1 MKETDEIDIKIK
13 IANQEVKLR
22 QPVRNQEFIRDVE
35 GRIEE
40 LWRTWRARF
49 PQLSESRILA
59 MMVYQYASFYMQQG
73 ARFDAAEKAVREASG
88 LLAHAL
94 AAPDNP

>member
-35 GRIEE
+35 SRVEE

-73 ARFDAAEKAVREASG
+73 ARFASAEKAVRSASE
-88 LLAHAL
+88 LLADAL
-94 AAPDNP
+94 AGGDKA

>member
-1 MKETDEIDIKIK
+1 MKETDEINIKIK

-22 QPVRNQEFIRDVE
+22 QPLGNQDFIRDVE
-35 GRIEE
+35 SRVEE

-73 ARFDAAEKAVREASG
+73 VRFDSAEKAVRDASDM
-88 LLAHAL
+88 LARAL
-94 AAPDNP
+94 VATGNP

>member
-22 QPVRNQEFIRDVE
+22 QPVCNQEFIRDVE
-35 GRIEE
+35 SRVEE

-73 ARFDAAEKAVREASG
+73 ACFASAEKAVRSASDFLAEALSG
-88 LLAHAL
+88 GDKA
-94 AAPDNP
+94 